1 MNNPHKGVSNKKES
15 ASSTIDVSLC
25 LDFGDAS
32 NTSFSLAANVSLPG
46 TGVTA
51 IFGHSG
57 SGKTTLLR
65 SIAGLERKAL
75 GSVVVNN
82 ENWQNSTVFLPTHK
96 RSIGYV
102 FQESSLFDHLTANGN
117 LRYARKRAKKRTKG
131 LSLKVIDIMGIS
143 HLLDRLPSQ
152 LSGGERQRVAIAR
165 ALLTEP
171 SLLLLD
177 EPLAALDISRKREII
192 PYLELLKKNAHVP
205 ILYVSHSVDEV
216 ARLADHIIV
225 LEQGKVVAEG
235 AVQEVF
241 SQMDVPFSLQEDTGV
256 LLSGTYTK
264 HEPEWNLSRVALSG
278 GDLLVAEVSAIVGAN
293 LRVRILAKDISIS
306 LSAEDHSSILNRL
319 ECEIIDVVEK
329 AEQSMALVKL
339 QTGDD
344 FLIASITRKSLSRL
358 GLVEG
363 MHVWAQI
370 KSVAIVQ

>member
-1 MNNPHKGVSNKKES
+1 MNEPHRGDSNKK
-15 ASSTIDVSLC
+15 ASGISTIDVSLC
-25 LDFGDAS
+25 LDFGGGS
-32 NTSFSLAANVSLPG
+32 STPFSLAVNVSLPG
-46 TGVTA
+46 AGVTA

-57 SGKTTLLR
+57 SGKTSLLR

-82 ENWQNSTVFLPTHK
+82 ENWQNSTFFLPTHK

-102 FQESSLFDHLTANGN
+102 FQESSLFGHLTASGN

-131 LSLKVIDIMGIS
+131 LSRKVIEIMGIS
-143 HLLDRLPSQ
+143 HLLDRFPSQ
-152 LSGGERQRVAIAR
+152 LSGGERQRVSIAR

-192 PYLELLKKNAHVP
+192 PYLELLKKNANVP

-256 LLSGTYTK
+256 LLSGTYKT
-264 HEPEWNLSRVALSG
+264 HEPEWSLSRVALSG
-278 GDLLVAEVSAIVGAN
+278 GDLLVAEVSATVGAD
-293 LRVRILAKDISIS
+293 LRVRILAKDISLS

-344 FLIASITRKSLSRL
+344 FLIASITRKSLYRL
-358 GLVEG
+358 GLVKG

>member
-1 MNNPHKGVSNKKES
+1 VNEPHRGDSNKK
-15 ASSTIDVSLC
+15 ASGISTIDVSLC
-25 LDFGDAS
+25 LDFGGGS
-32 NTSFSLAANVSLPG
+32 SPPFSLAVNVSLPG
-46 TGVTA
+46 AGVTA

-57 SGKTTLLR
+57 SGKTSLLR

-82 ENWQNSTVFLPTHK
+82 ENWQNSTFFLPTHK

-102 FQESSLFDHLTANGN
+102 FQESSLFGHLTASGN

-131 LSLKVIDIMGIS
+131 LSRKVIEIMGIS
-143 HLLDRLPSQ
+143 HLLDRFPSQ
-152 LSGGERQRVAIAR
+152 LSGGERQRVSIAR

-192 PYLELLKKNAHVP
+192 PYLELLKQNANVP

-256 LLSGTYTK
+256 LLSGTYKT
-264 HEPEWNLSRVALSG
+264 HEPEWSLSRVALSG
-278 GDLLVAEVSAIVGAN
+278 GDLLVAEVSATVGAD
-293 LRVRILAKDISIS
+293 LRVRILAKDISLS

-344 FLIASITRKSLSRL
+344 FLIASITRKSLYRL
-358 GLVEG
+358 GLVKG